1 MWQNDMKDFQQLIAT
16 IEQVHGHLQASA
28 ANAVNQAL
36 TIRNWLIGHYIVEF
50 EQGGEDKAK
59 YGERLLATMAAEL
72 RHIKGF
78 DERSFRR
85 FRQFYLTYPQISE
98 ALSDPFIRSLT
109 VGALPQLL
117 SNLTIRGT
125 VSPESKGSSI
135 RGTLSPES
143 ENQPTES
150 ILRPNSRESEPQ
162 EKVGS
167 VTPQLPKK
175 PQVPPDKLITRLSYS
190 HLELLL
196 NIDEPLK
203 RTFYELEC
211 IKGTWSVREL
221 KRQINSLYFERSGL
235 SEKPEVLSEL
245 VRQKTTPQV
254 PKDIIK
260 NIYAFEFLGLSTKEI
275 LEESDIESA
284 LLDNLQGFIMEL
296 GNGFCL
302 EARQK
307 RILIG
312 ENYYF
317 IDLVFYHRF
326 LRCHILIELKLGAFD
341 HNDIGQ
347 LNTYVNYY
355 KLEIMQENENPPV
368 GILLVADKDHAL
380 VKYAT
385 AGMDE
390 NLFIQEYL
398 IRLPSKDQLESYI
411 ESELRKVR

>member
-1 MWQNDMKDFQQLIAT
+1 MWQNDMKDFQQLITT
-16 IEQVHGHLQASA
+16 IEQVHEHLQASA

-36 TIRNWLIGHYIVEF
+36 TIRNWLIGYYIVEF
-50 EQGGEDKAK
+50 EQEGKDRAG
-59 YGERLLATMAAEL
+59 YGAHLLATIAA
-72 RHIKGF
+72 RIAIKGLTAP
-78 DERSFRR
+78 ELSRC
-85 FRQFYLTYPQISE
+85 RQFYLIYPQI
-98 ALSDPFIRSLT
+98 L
-109 VGALPQLL
+109 
-117 SNLTIRGT
+117 
-125 VSPESKGSSI
+125 
-135 RGTLSPES
+135 
-143 ENQPTES
+143 
-150 ILRPNSRESEPQ
+150 
-162 EKVGS
+162 GS
-167 VTPQLPKK
+167 VTQEFQHRLPTSILGSLTQEFEMKKIEGAGTSQLPVRL
-175 PQVPPDKLITRLSYS
+175 QVPPDKIITRLSFT
-190 HLELLL
+190 HLVELLKI
-196 NIDEPLK
+196 NEPLK

-235 SEKPEVLSEL
+235 SEKPELLSEL
-245 VRQKTTPQV
+245 VHQKTTPQA

-260 NIYAFEFLGLSTKEI
+260 NIYAFEFLGLSTKAI

-284 LLDNLQGFIMEL
+284 LLDNLQAFIMEL

-326 LRCHILIELKLGAFD
+326 LRCHVLIELKIGAFD

-355 KLEIMQENENPPV
+355 KFEIMQANENPPV

-398 IRLPSKDQLESYI
+398 IRLPSKDQLESYV